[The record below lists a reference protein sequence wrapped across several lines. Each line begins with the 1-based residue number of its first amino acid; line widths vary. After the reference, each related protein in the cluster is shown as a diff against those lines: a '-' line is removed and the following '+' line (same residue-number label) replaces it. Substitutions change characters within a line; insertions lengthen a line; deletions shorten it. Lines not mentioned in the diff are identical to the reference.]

1 LWAAHNGQVE
11 LSVREAEVLDLVAER
26 LTNAE
31 IARKLYVS
39 VRTVESHVSSLLRK
53 LGLPD
58 RRALAA
64 YSMERQQAS
73 ELGWRSLGEPST
85 SFVGRQPELAEMAAA
100 VAKYPLVS
108 LVGPGGVGKTRLA
121 LRFAGQTRA
130 VFADLA
136 VLPASTDAE
145 TVARAVAAAL
155 GLPEP
160 VDSSAL
166 EVVAAELSAVP
177 CLLVLDN
184 CEHLLDGVAAVAERL
199 LRAGSSHLLA
209 TSRERLSV
217 PGEHVIAVEPLS
229 EQLAVQL
236 FLERAGSAGATEELA
251 SGAISELCRRL
262 ECLPLLVE
270 LAAARLSAFSLPDL
284 LSRIDHAL
292 ELLGSGGR
300 SSHRHRSVLATLAWS
315 YDLLTPAEQAVYRSL
330 SVLRGPFRLATGEA
344 VVPPGPPGSVAAHL
358 ARLVDASLLVRVGD
372 RYRKSQLVRA
382 DAAERLRSAGEQNA
396 ARRRLVDW
404 ALETAAIGI
413 LLGDDVDLKAAV
425 EAAEELGHPGLA
437 RLAEM
442 LAEHFEAASQWTDA
456 QALYELAARSSQDAR
471 SAIAAAELATARSR
485 GDSALRLFG
494 FAADLAAACGDADL
508 EVEALEGVVELTL
521 RYPGLCINYPST
533 EEVEAILGRAE
544 QRSRSVPPG
553 SRRAAMVTVG
563 RAWQQWGLGTS
574 VRPLGDGSDEGAGS
588 RNVAQPADLAVA
600 MAEASG
606 DQLLLS
612 SALDCRSSGLLR
624 NGDIAGA
631 MVAASRRVA
640 FLSDLRDDSAHARQE
655 RRDALS
661 MASAGA
667 LRMGDFG
674 TSMDYALRYR
684 ELELASREPH
694 GGLQAV
700 IPAQFFLGLWDELI
714 GDATHLFSVR
724 QQEVAWGAGHLTEPW
739 VYAGAVLGYRGQTEQ
754 AEQWY
759 GRAEFSGD
767 HHLSYRWLMRC
778 LRADVELHHGR
789 AAQAQDFLRTR
800 SQDTDGWWRSLYAV
814 VRAEAFGG
822 DEIDEAAALVGG
834 DAHAAAV
841 LARAQGKLEV
851 AQEGF
856 RKCGAV
862 YQWAR
867 TTLQMGGP
875 DVDEAL
881 ATYEALGLKT

>member
-262 ECLPLLVE
+262 ECCP
-270 LAAARLSAFSLPDL
+270 SW
-284 LSRIDHAL
+284 
-292 ELLGSGGR
+292 
-300 SSHRHRSVLATLAWS
+300 SSWRRH
-315 YDLLTPAEQAVYRSL
+315 
-330 SVLRGPFRLATGEA
+330 G
-344 VVPPGPPGSVAAHL
+344 
-358 ARLVDASLLVRVGD
+358 
-372 RYRKSQLVRA
+372 
-382 DAAERLRSAGEQNA
+382 
-396 ARRRLVDW
+396 
-404 ALETAAIGI
+404 
-413 LLGDDVDLKAAV
+413 
-425 EAAEELGHPGLA
+425 
-437 RLAEM
+437 
-442 LAEHFEAASQWTDA
+442 
-456 QALYELAARSSQDAR
+456 
-471 SAIAAAELATARSR
+471 
-485 GDSALRLFG
+485 
-494 FAADLAAACGDADL
+494 
-508 EVEALEGVVELTL
+508 
-521 RYPGLCINYPST
+521 
-533 EEVEAILGRAE
+533 
-544 QRSRSVPPG
+544 
-553 SRRAAMVTVG
+553 
-563 RAWQQWGLGTS
+563 
-574 VRPLGDGSDEGAGS
+574 
-588 RNVAQPADLAVA
+588 
-600 MAEASG
+600 
-606 DQLLLS
+606 
-612 SALDCRSSGLLR
+612 
-624 NGDIAGA
+624 
-631 MVAASRRVA
+631 
-640 FLSDLRDDSAHARQE
+640 
-655 RRDALS
+655 
-661 MASAGA
+661 
-667 LRMGDFG
+667 
-674 TSMDYALRYR
+674 
-684 ELELASREPH
+684 
-694 GGLQAV
+694 
-700 IPAQFFLGLWDELI
+700 
-714 GDATHLFSVR
+714 
-724 QQEVAWGAGHLTEPW
+724 
-739 VYAGAVLGYRGQTEQ
+739 
-754 AEQWY
+754 
-759 GRAEFSGD
+759 
-767 HHLSYRWLMRC
+767 
-778 LRADVELHHGR
+778 
-789 AAQAQDFLRTR
+789 
-800 SQDTDGWWRSLYAV
+800 
-814 VRAEAFGG
+814 
-822 DEIDEAAALVGG
+822 
-834 DAHAAAV
+834 
-841 LARAQGKLEV
+841 
-851 AQEGF
+851 
-856 RKCGAV
+856 
-862 YQWAR
+862 
-867 TTLQMGGP
+867 
-875 DVDEAL
+875 
-881 ATYEALGLKT
+881 